1 MKNYKRNERGR
12 FRTHTAIAA
21 AAAANAAAKPNVGD
35 LDVRSAADAGKLN
48 SVIKNGNTT
57 LILIYADW
65 CGHCHK
71 YIPTWTDL
79 EKTPGRKANMAR
91 VHYDMQEK
99 VPAIAEAKIQ
109 GYPSV
114 VKVLPS
120 GELEEYETP
129 ESEEPTNAL
138 PAMRDMSE
146 MKKELTAALPSAPV
160 GAVPAAALPASANSV
175 FTVPAKPIAAVAASD
190 RKAFAPIRAAV
201 QPRRAAQPR
210 RAFSNTRKN
219 NKKNAG
225 LPAMASAPAALAPRD
240 EQIPGLQD
248 GIIYQ
253 GGARRRRQT
262 RKQRGGMAG
271 LASAFMGAI
280 KAAGPAALLLL
291 AHGVLSDRK
300 KEMKT
305 LGGFKGPKKQTR
317 RASTRKAHRKA
328 HRRQTR
334 SQARRS

>member
-21 AAAANAAAKPNVGD
+21 AAAANAAANVADPNVGD
-35 LDVRSAADAGKLN
+35 LDVRSTTDANKLN
-48 SVIKNGNTT
+48 SLIKNGNIT

-71 YIPTWTDL
+71 YLPTWSEL

-99 VPAIAEAKIQ
+99 VPAITNAKIQ

-120 GELEEYETP
+120 GELEEYNIP

-138 PAMRDMSE
+138 PAMRDMPV
-146 MKKELTAALPSAPV
+146 MKKELIAPAA
-160 GAVPAAALPASANSV
+160 PAAAAPASNM
-175 FTVPAKPIAAVAASD
+175 K
-190 RKAFAPIRAAV
+190 RAFAPQRAMPRAM
-201 QPRRAAQPR
+201 PRRAV
-210 RAFSNTRKN
+210 SNTRKN
-219 NKKNAG
+219 NKAAKAAQ
-225 LPAMASAPAALAPRD
+225 PASAPPAIGRPAFAPRSD
-240 EQIPGLQD
+240 EEIPGLQN

-253 GGARRRRQT
+253 GGARRRST
-262 RKQRGGMAG
+262 RRSGKQRGGMAG

-291 AHGVLSDRK
+291 AHGALSDRK

-317 RASTRKAHRKA
+317 RASTRRAST
-328 HRRQTR
+328 RRRAR
-334 SQARRS
+334 SQN

>member
-129 ESEEPTNAL
+129 ESEEPTNAV

-146 MKKELTAALPSAPV
+146 MKKELT
-160 GAVPAAALPASANSV
+160 AALPASANSV

-201 QPRRAAQPR
+201 QPR

-291 AHGVLSDRK
+291 AHGALSDRK

-317 RASTRKAHRKA
+317 RASTRKQ
-328 HRRQTR
+328 RRQTR

>member
-12 FRTHTAIAA
+12 FRAHTVAA
-21 AAAANAAAKPNVGD
+21 AAAAKPNVGD
-35 LDVRSAADAGKLN
+35 LDVRSATDASKLN
-48 SVIKNGNTT
+48 SLLKNGNIT

-71 YIPTWTDL
+71 YLPTWSDL

-99 VPAIAEAKIQ
+99 VPAIADAKIQ

-129 ESEEPTNAL
+129 ESEEPTNAV
-138 PAMRDMSE
+138 PDMRDMSE
-146 MKKELTAALPSAPV
+146 MKKELTAALPSAPT
-160 GAVPAAALPASANSV
+160 GAIPAAESVFVAPAPAPAPAAAA
-175 FTVPAKPIAAVAASD
+175 AASN
-190 RKAFAPIRAAV
+190 RKAFAPVRAAQRV
-201 QPRRAAQPR
+201 MQPR

-219 NKKNAG
+219 KKNAN
-225 LPAMASAPAALAPRD
+225 LPAAAASAPAALAPKD

-253 GGARRRRQT
+253 GGARRRHQT

-280 KAAGPAALLLL
+280 KAVGPAALLLL
-291 AHGVLSDRK
+291 AHGALSDRK

-305 LGGFKGPKKQTR
+305 LGGYKGPKKQTR
-317 RASTRKAHRKA
+317 RASSRKAFTRNA
-328 HRRQTR
+328 HRQTR
-334 SQARRS
+334 RRS